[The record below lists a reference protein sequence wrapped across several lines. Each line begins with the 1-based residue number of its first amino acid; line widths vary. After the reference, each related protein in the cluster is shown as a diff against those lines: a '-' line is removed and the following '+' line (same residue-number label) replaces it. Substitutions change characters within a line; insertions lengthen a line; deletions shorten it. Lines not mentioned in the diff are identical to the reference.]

1 MKKATA
7 LLVTV
12 MMVISL
18 TACASGNSG
27 SSQNSGNGLNSGFSN
42 PNNFLGTQEES
53 NSSTDDFS
61 EDNGSDSEYV
71 WGQVGETM
79 KTYWFDFNV
88 TSATLYSEYEGN
100 TPTDGYQ
107 FLELKIWLK
116 NTFNESVPM
125 FWSDFDVEWDDP
137 DSYELP
143 VFITVD
149 GKELTEEEYS
159 LRRAGSLDLVLVYE
173 VAEGYDDFFVFFDE
187 DFADGTVG
195 DVFAVYLAPEQE

>member
-1 MKKATA
+1 MKKTTA
-7 LLVTV
+7 LLTTV

-27 SSQNSGNGLNSGFSN
+27 NSQNSGISN
-42 PNNFLGTQEES
+42 PSNLFGTQEEV
-53 NSSTDDFS
+53 NSPADNFPEDDV
-61 EDNGSDSEYV
+61 SDSEYV

-79 KTYWFDFNV
+79 KTYWFNFNV
-88 TSATLYSEYEGN
+88 TSATLYSEYDGN
-100 TPTDGYQ
+100 IPTDGYQ
-107 FLELKIWLK
+107 FLELKLWMK

-143 VFITVD
+143 VFISVD
-149 GKELTEEEYS
+149 GKELTEEEYEYS
-159 LRRAGSLDLVLVYE
+159 LRRAGSIDLVMVYE
-173 VAEGYDDFFVFFDE
+173 VAEGYDEFFVYFDE
-187 DFADGTVG
+187 EFADGTVG

>member
-1 MKKATA
+1 MKKTTA
-7 LLVTV
+7 LLTTV

-27 SSQNSGNGLNSGFSN
+27 NSQNSGISN
-42 PNNFLGTQEES
+42 PSNLFGTQEEV
-53 NSSTDDFS
+53 NSPADNFPEDDV
-61 EDNGSDSEYV
+61 SDSEYV

-79 KTYWFDFNV
+79 KTYWFNFNV
-88 TSATLYSEYEGN
+88 TSATLYSEYDGN
-100 TPTDGYQ
+100 IPTDGYQ
-107 FLELKIWLK
+107 FLELKLWMK

-143 VFITVD
+143 VFISVD

-159 LRRAGSLDLVLVYE
+159 LRRAGSIDLVMVYE
-173 VAEGYDDFFVFFDE
+173 VAEGYDEFFVYFDE
-187 DFADGTVG
+187 EFADGTVG

>member
-1 MKKATA
+1 MKKTTA
-7 LLVTV
+7 LLTTV

-27 SSQNSGNGLNSGFSN
+27 NSQNSGISN
-42 PNNFLGTQEES
+42 PSNLFGTQEEV
-53 NSSTDDFS
+53 NSPADDFP
-61 EDNGSDSEYV
+61 EDDVSDSEYV

-79 KTYWFDFNV
+79 KTYWFNFNV
-88 TSATLYSEYEGN
+88 TSATLYSEYDGN
-100 TPTDGYQ
+100 IPTDGYQ
-107 FLELKIWLK
+107 FLELKLWMK

-143 VFITVD
+143 VFISVD
-149 GKELTEEEYS
+149 GKELKLTEEEYEYS
-159 LRRAGSLDLVLVYE
+159 LRRAGSIDLVMVYE
-173 VAEGYDDFFVFFDE
+173 VAEGYDEFFVYFDE
-187 DFADGTVG
+187 EFADGTVG

>member
-1 MKKATA
+1 MKKTTA
-7 LLVTV
+7 LLTTV

-27 SSQNSGNGLNSGFSN
+27 NSQNSGISN
-42 PNNFLGTQEES
+42 PSNLFGTQEEV
-53 NSSTDDFS
+53 NSPADNFPEDDV
-61 EDNGSDSEYV
+61 SDSEYV

-88 TSATLYSEYEGN
+88 TSATLYSEYDGN
-100 TPTDGYQ
+100 IPTDGYQ
-107 FLELKIWLK
+107 FLELKLWMK

-137 DSYELP
+137 DSYEFP
-143 VFITVD
+143 VFISVD

-159 LRRAGSLDLVLVYE
+159 LRRAGSIDLVMVYE
-173 VAEGYDDFFVFFDE
+173 VAEGYDEFFVYFDE
-187 DFADGTVG
+187 EFADGTVG